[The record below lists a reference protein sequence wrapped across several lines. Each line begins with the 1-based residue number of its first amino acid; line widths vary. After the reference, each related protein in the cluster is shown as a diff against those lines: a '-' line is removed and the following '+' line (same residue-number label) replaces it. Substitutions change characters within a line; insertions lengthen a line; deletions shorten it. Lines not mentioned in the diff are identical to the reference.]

1 MSFPIQPIYL
11 LADSQLLFQT
21 VDGRPLLEN
30 VCQELEKTSLKAAYI
45 GASNGD
51 EPMFFSL
58 FEGAM
63 DLLGIEQ
70 RRHIMAAYDDEDQE
84 WLKDSDLILL
94 AGGDVAR
101 GWTVLDGTD
110 MKQDL
115 IQCYYSGTILVG
127 ISAGAIQL
135 GLGGWEDEEPL
146 EEDDL
151 LETFKLIPFYLDAHD
166 EDNKWQRL
174 RRVASAAGS
183 HAKCI
188 GIPKGGGMIYHPDHT
203 LEPVR
208 QPLVE
213 LSLDDTNLVETL
225 LFPPDKEESAVAQ
238 DEAPDRDLVI
248 REEP

>member
-11 LADSQLLFQT
+11 LADSQLLFQAI
-21 VDGRPLLEN
+21 DGRPLLEEA
-30 VCQELEKTSLKAAYI
+30 CRGIDKPSLKAAYI

-51 EPMFFSL
+51 DPVFFSL

-84 WLKDSDLILL
+84 WLQDSDLILL
-94 AGGDVAR
+94 AGGNVAR
-101 GWTVLDGTD
+101 GWEVLDGTE
-110 MKQDL
+110 MKPDL
-115 IQCYYSGTILVG
+115 IQAYYSGSILVG

-135 GLGGWEDEEPL
+135 GLGGWQDEEPG

-174 RRVASAAGS
+174 RSVVSSAGS

-213 LSLDDTNLVETL
+213 LALEETNEDSHLVETL
-225 LFPPDKEESAVAQ
+225 LFPPDKEEPAVSRTRPRAK
-238 DEAPDRDLVI
+238 I
-248 REEP
+248 W